1 MMRKDYVSWDECF
14 MAMAMLIA
22 QRSKDP
28 STQVGACIVN
38 QNHIVMGLGYNGLPR
53 GLNDDE
59 YPWSKKDGN
68 FSETKYPYVVHAEL
82 NAILNSQQRL
92 AECTMYVTLF
102 PCNECSKAI
111 IQSGIT
117 RLVYFS
123 DKHAHK
129 ESTIASKKMLQDA
142 GVEVVEFENKNL
154 QLKVEK

>member
-1 MMRKDYVSWDECF
+1 MRKDYVSWDECF

-53 GLNDDE
+53 GLNDDD

>member
-1 MMRKDYVSWDECF
+1 MRNDYVSWDECF

-38 QNHIVMGLGYNGLPR
+38 EDHIVMGLGYNGLPR
-53 GLNDDE
+53 GLSDSD

-68 FSETKYPYVVHAEL
+68 FSETKYPYVVHAEM
-82 NAILNSQQRL
+82 NAILNSQQRVRG
-92 AECTMYVTLF
+92 CRMYVTLF

-117 RLVYFS
+117 TLVYFS
-123 DKHAHK
+123 DKHAHT

-142 GVEVVEFENKNL
+142 GVHVVEFENQAL
-154 QLKVEK
+154 RLKVEK